1 MEMNNKERYQFPTG
15 HDREL
20 RKFVRMILTGLL
32 ILVICGVVLI
42 WYADRILVH
51 TPFQWEK
58 NFVRPYEELILKYW
72 VKEER
77 GVETERYL
85 QSLAD
90 ALTRTMQMTEEVVIR
105 VHYVD
110 SDTVNAFATL
120 GGNIFVFRGLMEVLP
135 DENSLAMVLAHE
147 IAHIKHRDPIV
158 SMGRGALLQVAYS
171 LLSGSGGDIF
181 RNGSEMGMMFFSRE
195 QETQADREA
204 VAALYRRYG
213 YVAGATTF
221 FEVMLEQKGT
231 DAEQLPE
238 WFSSHPKLNQRVAAI
253 NKYILQQGWS
263 RGEEGPKPQSS
274 LPPKPLILP
283 YFEFTT
289 RDEKRPTTSTSR
301 LIGVRRE

>member
-15 HDREL
+15 HDQEL
-20 RKFVRMILTGLL
+20 RKFVKMILTGLL

-51 TPFQWEK
+51 IPFKWEK
-58 NFVRPYEELILKYW
+58 NFVQPYEELILKYW
-72 VKEER
+72 IKEEQ

-85 QSLAD
+85 QSLAN

-135 DENSLAMVLAHE
+135 DENSLAMVMAHE

-158 SMGRGALLQVAYS
+158 SISRGALLHVAYS
-171 LLSGSGGDIF
+171 FLSGNSGDIF
-181 RNGSEMGMMFFSRE
+181 YNGSEMGMMFFSRE

-213 YVAGATTF
+213 HVAGATSF
-221 FEVMLEQKGT
+221 FEVMLAQKGT
-231 DAEQLPE
+231 DEEQLPE

-253 NKYILQQGWS
+253 NEYILQQGWP
-263 RGEEGPKPQSS
+263 RGEEAPKPQMP
-274 LPPKPLILP
+274 LPP
-283 YFEFTT
+283 
-289 RDEKRPTTSTSR
+289 
-301 LIGVRRE
+301 